1 MAHTVTV
8 GDFEGPFDLLLQL
21 IAQRRVDVYDVALA
35 DITDD
40 YLAVVRAMDTV
51 DLEATTEFL
60 VIAATL
66 LELKA
71 ARLLPTDEEPE
82 IDEFAVSARD
92 LLYARLLDYQVFA
105 EAAAFLGGR
114 LEDQKGYIGR
124 LAPLEEQ
131 FVGCVPP
138 VHLDLTAD
146 DIESLYSDVLAQVA
160 ERRRP
165 VDTSHL
171 PPIAITVEQ
180 ASEQMVDR
188 LVSCGGRST
197 FRALTEE
204 CASRIEVAVA
214 FLAVLDLYKSEHV
227 EVSQPV
233 NFGELV
239 VELAPG
245 GTGIVG
251 SGNGAV
257 AQRSQGEGERE
268 RAGGRGSPVV
278 QGRR

>member
-1 MAHTVTV
+1 MAYTVTV

-40 YLAVVRAMDTV
+40 YLAVVRGMDTV

-71 ARLLPTDEEPE
+71 ARLLPTDEDPD
-82 IDEFAVSARD
+82 IDEFAINARD
-92 LLYARLLDYQVFA
+92 LLYARLLDFQVFA

-114 LEDQKGYIGR
+114 LEDQKGYVSR
-124 LAPLEEQ
+124 LVPLEEQ

-138 VHLDLTAD
+138 VRLDLGPD
-146 DIESLYSDVLAQVA
+146 DIAVLYGDVLAQAA
-160 ERRRP
+160 ERKRP

-180 ASEQMVDR
+180 ASERMVDCLLR
-188 LVSCGGRST
+188 CGGRST
-197 FRALTEE
+197 FRQLTEG
-204 CASRIEVAVA
+204 CTSRVEVAVA

-239 VELAPG
+239 VELAPDDA
-245 GTGIVG
+245 GIFVLG
-251 SGNGAV
+251 DRAV
-257 AQRSQGEGERE
+257 ARRPM
-268 RAGGRGSPVV
+268 AV
-278 QGRR
+278 QVNS

>member
-1 MAHTVTV
+1 MAYTVTV

-21 IAQRRVDVYDVALA
+21 IAQRRVDVYDVALS

-40 YLAVVRAMDTV
+40 YLAVVRTMDTV

-66 LELKA
+66 VELKA
-71 ARLLPTDEEPE
+71 ARLLPSEEEPE
-82 IDEFAVSARD
+82 VDEPAINARD

-114 LEDQKGYIGR
+114 LEDQEGYIPR
-124 LAPLEEQ
+124 AVPLEER

-138 VHLDLTAD
+138 ARLGLTPD
-146 DIESLYSDVLAQVA
+146 DIAALYGDVLAQVA
-160 ERRRP
+160 ERTRP

-180 ASEQMVDR
+180 ASDMVVER
-188 LVSCGGRST
+188 LLSCGGRST
-197 FRALTEE
+197 FRALTDG
-204 CASRIEVAVA
+204 CASRIDVAVA
-214 FLAVLDLYKSEHV
+214 FLAILDLYKSERV
-227 EVSQPV
+227 EVTQAT

-239 VELAPG
+239 VELAAGDPVASLHDA
-245 GTGIVG
+245 TADARRAM
-251 SGNGAV
+251 AV
-257 AQRSQGEGERE
+257 QVAR
-268 RAGGRGSPVV
+268 
-278 QGRR
+278 

>member
-71 ARLLPTDEEPE
+71 ARLLPTDDDPE
-82 IDEFAVSARD
+82 IDEFAVNARD
-92 LLYARLLDYQVFA
+92 LLYARLLDFQVFA

-114 LEDQKGYIGR
+114 LEDQKGYVGR
-124 LAPLEEQ
+124 LVPVEEQ

-138 VHLDLTAD
+138 VRLDLTAE
-146 DIESLYSDVLAQVA
+146 DIAALYGDVLAQAA

-171 PPIAITVEQ
+171 PPIALTVEQ
-180 ASEQMVDR
+180 ASERMVDR
-188 LVSCGGRST
+188 LVECGGRST
-197 FRALTEE
+197 FRELTDG
-204 CASRIEVAVA
+204 CASRVELAVV

-227 EVSQPV
+227 EVSQPL

-239 VELAPG
+239 VELAPDDA
-245 GTGIVG
+245 GIVRSDG
-251 SGNGAV
+251 REV
-257 AQRSQGEGERE
+257 A
-268 RAGGRGSPVV
+268 
-278 QGRR
+278 RRPMVIQVNP